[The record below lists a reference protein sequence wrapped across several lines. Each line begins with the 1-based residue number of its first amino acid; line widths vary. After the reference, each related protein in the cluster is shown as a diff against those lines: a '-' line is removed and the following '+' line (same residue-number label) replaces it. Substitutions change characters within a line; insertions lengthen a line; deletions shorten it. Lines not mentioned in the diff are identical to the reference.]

1 MPAPDP
7 MILGDTGQVPP
18 SGEAEILHQA
28 QAAGVSVDDDCE
40 GYFVVKQAAGGDG
53 MCQ

>member
-1 MPAPDP
+1 